1 MHLLVLFEIKPK
13 MLYKLNH
20 LSLIKVKKQSL
31 KFLTNIYLKPLASLF
46 KEKKLETRKIRK

>member
-20 LSLIKVKKQSL
+20 LSLIKVKKN
-31 KFLTNIYLKPLASLF
+31 KA
-46 KEKKLETRKIRK
+46 

>member
-1 MHLLVLFEIKPK
+1 MHLLVLLEIKPK

-46 KEKKLETRKIRK
+46 KEKKLKTRN

>member
-1 MHLLVLFEIKPK
+1 VLFEIKPK

-20 LSLIKVKKQSL
+20 LSLIKVKKKQSL

-46 KEKKLETRKIRK
+46 KEKKLKTRN